1 MINDRNKDFESVEI
15 PDLWADGQEK
25 RSFRLTGAQMAA
37 MPSEK
42 KDIGVLRCRLA
53 ELFDTH
59 FSSYAQ
65 LESMCDIKPDTFQKV
80 LRFKNG
86 RNVTYQ
92 LLAKFCVGAQLS
104 EGEAKELFALMGH
117 DLRENSRYDYI
128 LLCELRN
135 RISANMMKIY
145 NPLDIPAY
153 SQKRTDCPEVSY
165 ISRYNRLIKRKG

>member
-1 MINDRNKDFESVEI
+1 MINDRNKSFESVEI
-15 PDLWADGQEK
+15 PDLWADGQEE

-37 MPSEK
+37 MPTET
-42 KDIGVLRCRLA
+42 KDIGTLRRRLA
-53 ELFDTH
+53 ELFYTH
-59 FSSYAQ
+59 FSNYAQ

-104 EGEAKELFALMGH
+104 EGEAKELFNLMGH
-117 DLRENSRYDYI
+117 DLREQNRYDYI

-135 RISANMMKIY
+135 HC
-145 NPLDIPAY
+145 DICEYDEDLQSFGY
-153 SQKRTDCPEVSY
+153 SSIFSKAD
-165 ISRYNRLIKRKG
+165 